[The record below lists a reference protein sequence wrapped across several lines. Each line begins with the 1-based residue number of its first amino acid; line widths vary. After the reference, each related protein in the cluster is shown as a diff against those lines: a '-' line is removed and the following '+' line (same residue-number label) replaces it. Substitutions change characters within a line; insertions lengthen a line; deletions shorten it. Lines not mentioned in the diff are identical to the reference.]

1 MNNYIAAQA
10 LTKSFSGQRVLDGI
24 DAEVRPGDI
33 VGLLGANGAGK
44 TTLLEV
50 LTGLSPPSSGSARL
64 FGAEAGDATAAIKTR
79 LGFVPQT
86 DELIGDMCVS
96 EYLELIASFYPG
108 WDRALVGRL
117 VSSWGLDTDK
127 RIAKLSIGQ
136 RQKLAIITALA
147 HKPEL
152 LILDEPVASLDPV
165 ARRQFLQQLVELG
178 ADERRAVVFSSHI
191 VSDVERLANV
201 IWILKAGKFIWQG
214 ELDMLKESVVRV
226 HVPAGRAHVARASFR
241 RVVTERTLGD
251 TTTLVAL
258 RAPDEDWSGL
268 ESRLGDA
275 RVESLSLEDIFLE
288 LHS

>member
-1 MNNYIAAQA
+1 MNNYLSARS
-10 LTKSFSGQRVLDGI
+10 LTKTFSGRPVLDGL
-24 DAEVRPGDI
+24 DVEVRPGDI

-50 LTGLSPPSSGSARL
+50 LTGLSPPSAGSAQL
-64 FGAEAGDATAAIKTR
+64 FGAEARDATAATKTR
-79 LGFVPQT
+79 IGFVPQT
-86 DELIGDMCVS
+86 DELIGDMRVS

-117 VSSWGLDTDK
+117 VASWGVETGK
-127 RIAKLSIGQ
+127 RIAKLSVGQ

-214 ELDMLKESVVRV
+214 ELDTLKESVVRV
-226 HVPAGRAHVARASFR
+226 HVPAGAAHVARASFR
-241 RVVTERTLGD
+241 RVVAERTAHD

-258 RAPDEDWSGL
+258 RESGEDWSGL

-275 RVESLSLEDIFLE
+275 RLEALSLEDIFLE